1 MVKRVTITLNIREGK
16 PEGMMTIVPENM
28 TSKLEILFLLNEAVN
43 SVLQQVAESLAKK
56 QGPIH
61 VVDNSIKVPQ

>member
-16 PEGMMTIVPENM
+16 PEGMTIVPENM

-61 VVDNSIKVPQ
+61 VVDNSIKVSQ

>member
-16 PEGMMTIVPENM
+16 PEGMTIIPENI
-28 TSKLEILFLLNEAVN
+28 TSKLWILFLLNEAVN

>member
-16 PEGMMTIVPENM
+16 PEGMTIVPENI

-56 QGPIH
+56 QVPIH

>member
-16 PEGMMTIVPENM
+16 PEGMTIVPEGM

-43 SVLQQVAESLAKK
+43 SVLQQVAEGLAKK

>member
-16 PEGMMTIVPENM
+16 PEGMTIVPENM

-43 SVLQQVAESLAKK
+43 TVLQQVAESLAKK
-56 QGPIH
+56 QDPIH

>member
-16 PEGMMTIVPENM
+16 PEGMTIVPENM

>member
-16 PEGMMTIVPENM
+16 PEGMTIVPENM

-43 SVLQQVAESLAKK
+43 TVLQQVAESLAKK

>member
-16 PEGMMTIVPENM
+16 PEGMTIVPENM
-28 TSKLEILFLLNEAVN
+28 ASKLEILFLLNEAVN